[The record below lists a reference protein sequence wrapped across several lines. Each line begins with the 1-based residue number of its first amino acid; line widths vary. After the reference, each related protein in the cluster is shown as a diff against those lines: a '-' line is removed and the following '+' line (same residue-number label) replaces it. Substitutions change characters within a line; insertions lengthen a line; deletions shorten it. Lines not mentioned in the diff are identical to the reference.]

1 MTILFIQANTQ
12 LLNDAAD
19 NLEFDTIEELEQG
32 AGALNSITSKLVQ
45 GGDMAKT
52 LDMKGR
58 EAAVKLVHVSGF
70 FSRGESSKL
79 FGHHQRVLF

>member
-1 MTILFIQANTQ
+1 MYSCIFSAKEIVYILFIQANTQ

-58 EAAVKLVHVSGF
+58 EAAVKLVQVS
-70 FSRGESSKL
+70 
-79 FGHHQRVLF
+79 